1 MTRIEDITQVPEML
15 GGRVKTLHPRIH
27 AAILARRD
35 EPGDLSSLEEQEMQP
50 FDLVCV
56 NLYPF
61 RETVAKRGVT
71 EADAVEV
78 IDIGGP
84 AMMRA
89 AAKNF
94 AHVAPVSRT
103 TPVRAGA
110 RGARAARASSR
121 WTRAATW
128 LRRRSRSPP
137 PTRPRSRRGSWT
149 ATRCRTG

>member
-1 MTRIEDITQVPEML
+1 MGVPVTRIEDIMQVPEML

-35 EPGDLSSLEEQEMQP
+35 EPGDVSSLEEQEIAP

-61 RETVAKRGVT
+61 RETVARHGIT

-84 AMMRA
+84 AMIRA

-94 AHVAPVSRT
+94 AHVAPVSRASQYERVLEELRHDGELSPET
-103 TPVRAGA
+103 RRAL
-110 RGARAARASSR
+110 AAE
-121 WTRAATW
+121 
-128 LRRRSRSPP
+128 
-137 PTRPRSRRGSWT
+137 
-149 ATRCRTG
+149 